1 MDGFLL
7 MIGGVYDMYILETD
21 SHDRLMREV
30 EIMRRLRHLNTIRIV
45 EALDTPEQV

>member
-7 MIGGVYDMYILETD
+7 MVDVLNMYIFETD

-30 EIMRRLRHLNTIRIV
+30 QIMRRLRHLNIIRIV